1 MDQIFLQNLY
11 CWFSSKHVGHAGST
25 ANKGRS
31 SVNYRQSLTFGG
43 LYLSCNDHCDRWFFQ
58 EIFFYY
64 YFQKQ
69 PYADILQ
76 NRCCKKFCN
85 IYRKTSVLEFL
96 FNKVAGLSTSSQ
108 KRLQHRW
115 LQQSENCDIFTNR
128 FYFWN
133 TSGGCFCQFDKVT
146 VQWWAT
152 ADLLFLI
159 KNKIRGMVSTKKICR
174 SGHSMLFTHY

>member
-11 CWFSSKHVGHAGST
+11 CWFFSKHVGHAGSA

-85 IYRKTSVLEFL
+85 IYRKASVLEFL
-96 FNKVAGLSTSSQ
+96 FNKVCRPFNLVPKETSTQVTSTEW
-108 KRLQHRW
+108 KLRH
-115 LQQSENCDIFTNR
+115 
-128 FYFWN
+128 FYEP
-133 TSGGCFCQFDKVT
+133 V
-146 VQWWAT
+146 
-152 ADLLFLI
+152 LFLEHLWWLLLSI
-159 KNKIRGMVSTKKICR
+159 W
-174 SGHSMLFTHY
+174 